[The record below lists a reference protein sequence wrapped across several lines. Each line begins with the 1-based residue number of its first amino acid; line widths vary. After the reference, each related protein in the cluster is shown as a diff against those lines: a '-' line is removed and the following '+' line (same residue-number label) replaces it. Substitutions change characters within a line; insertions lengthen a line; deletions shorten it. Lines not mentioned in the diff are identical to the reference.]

1 MVAKLLSRDTI
12 CYCFCQAKPGL
23 LLQFSTYKE
32 IIPTVCEA
40 CAKTTRISDNDDL
53 NRIKGGSVAQLNDV
67 PWMVALSYHDNDT
80 DTPEYDSDISGV
92 PGLGLTEF
100 FCGGTLINSDWVLT
114 AAHCTRW

>member
-1 MVAKLLSRDTI
+1 MFWVFAIVVRQTWPYLAS
-12 CYCFCQAKPGL
+12 FCSLVPINKR
-23 LLQFSTYKE
+23 
-32 IIPTVCEA
+32 IPTVCEA

-67 PWMVALSYHDNDT
+67 PWMVALSYHENDT
-80 DTPEYDSDISGV
+80 YSPEYDSDISGV